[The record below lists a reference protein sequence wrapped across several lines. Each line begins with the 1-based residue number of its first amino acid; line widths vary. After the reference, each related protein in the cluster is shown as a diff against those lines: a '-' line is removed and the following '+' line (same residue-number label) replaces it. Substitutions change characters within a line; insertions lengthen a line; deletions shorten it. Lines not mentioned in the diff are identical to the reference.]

1 MSPWDIPDVPKQNS
15 YVKAFRSY
23 CITAHKCMHIAMR
36 GHCGHVTKTAS
47 HGHTILSTTAENP
60 MLHTNFMGLSFTEPE
75 FGVTANW
82 SPVNWATNQLG
93 DMDRV
98 NCATHV
104 WTIFHQAQ
112 LGIINSNPF
121 DVIVLLDFTWPT
133 LSSYCFSD
141 HRLWLYQVVL
151 DFWLLSCSQIT
162 DLVLVTRWWLMWWP
176 PLSVASN

>member
-1 MSPWDIPDVPKQNS
+1 MHAHS
-15 YVKAFRSY
+15 YAWSLWSRDKNGA
-23 CITAHKCMHIAMR
+23 
-36 GHCGHVTKTAS
+36 

-104 WTIFHQAQ
+104 
-112 LGIINSNPF
+112 
-121 DVIVLLDFTWPT
+121 
-133 LSSYCFSD
+133 
-141 HRLWLYQVVL
+141 
-151 DFWLLSCSQIT
+151 
-162 DLVLVTRWWLMWWP
+162 
-176 PLSVASN
+176 